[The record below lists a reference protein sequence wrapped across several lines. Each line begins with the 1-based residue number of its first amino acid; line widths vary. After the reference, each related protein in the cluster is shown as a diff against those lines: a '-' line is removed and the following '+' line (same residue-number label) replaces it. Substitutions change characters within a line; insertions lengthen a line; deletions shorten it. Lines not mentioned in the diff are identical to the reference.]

1 MLHSINNIDNNII
14 TKKENII
21 VKLGNFIS
29 IDEPGAF
36 SNLFLIILNIVEE
49 SGRHFGWW
57 ITVNQ
62 WYPTGRAEGSR
73 VGMRHIHPTDHCD
86 CCGGGIYDTFQST
99 ELMLRCRLRLLRR
112 RLRVLLLDTLR

>member
-36 SNLFLIILNIVEE
+36 SNFIL
-49 SGRHFGWW
+49 S
-57 ITVNQ
+57 
-62 WYPTGRAEGSR
+62 
-73 VGMRHIHPTDHCD
+73 D
-86 CCGGGIYDTFQST
+86 
-99 ELMLRCRLRLLRR
+99 
-112 RLRVLLLDTLR
+112 